1 MQKWINFLRGSA
13 AVEVT
18 GAFPERFLNLCAQE
32 GIGFWGLET
41 PDSHTLR
48 LRVSRRD
55 VKRLEPLAR
64 RVMCEVTVRT
74 RSGMPFFLARFR
86 RRYALL
92 VGLALSLCAVGVLS
106 QFILTVD
113 VQGNETVPTAAILEE
128 LKRLG
133 VRPGAYG
140 PSIEENQVC
149 NEALLN
155 LKDLAWISVNLHGT
169 RAEVLVR
176 ERTPKPEIV
185 DESIPT
191 HVVADGSGIITQLEV
206 HAGQALFQEG
216 DTVVEGE
223 VIISGIVDLKEPLYS
238 EIDLGTMTVHAA
250 GKVYARTW
258 RTLSAVLP
266 LEADVKEYTGEEDSR
281 WSLTFFGH
289 RLQFYKNGGISYE
302 RYDKIKNN
310 HTLTLPG
317 GREMPL
323 TLTQETV
330 REYGVRTVSIDAE
343 AGEELLR
350 QRLEERLEELMQERE
365 GEVLQTE
372 FTAVRRDGMLTVTL
386 VAECSEQIGKTVEF
400 EGRIGRN
407 ENTAVPEPEE
417 STD

>member
-13 AVEVT
+13 EVEVT

-32 GIGFWGLET
+32 GIGFWSLET

-48 LRVSRRD
+48 LRISRRD
-55 VKRLEPLAR
+55 VKRLEPLGR
-64 RVMCEVTVRT
+64 RVMCEVTVRA

-113 VQGNETVPTAAILEE
+113 VQGNETVPTAVILEE
-128 LKRLG
+128 MKRLG

-140 PSIEENQVC
+140 PSIQENQVC
-149 NEALLN
+149 NEALLK

-176 ERTPKPEIV
+176 ERSPKPEIV
-185 DESIPT
+185 DESVPT

-206 HAGQALFQEG
+206 HSGQALFREG
-216 DTVVEGE
+216 DTVVDGE
-223 VIISGIVDLKEPLYS
+223 VVISGIVDLPEPAYS

-258 RTLSAVLP
+258 RTLSAVIP
-266 LEADVKEYTGEEDSR
+266 LEAPVKEYTGEEMSR
-281 WSLTFFGH
+281 WSLTIFGR
-289 RLQFYKNGGISYE
+289 RLQFLKNGGISYE
-302 RYDKIKNN
+302 RYDKIKSN

-323 TLTQETV
+323 TLARETV
-330 REYGVRTVSIDAE
+330 REYDVRTVPIDAG
-343 AGEELLR
+343 AGETLLR
-350 QRLEERLEELMQERE
+350 ARLEERLAEWMRERE
-365 GEVLQTE
+365 GEVLQTD
-372 FTAVRRDGMLTVTL
+372 FTVVRRNGLLTVTL

-400 EGRIGRN
+400 AGQVGRN
-407 ENTAVPEPEE
+407 EGAAAPEPEP
-417 STD
+417 